1 MYKAAI
7 IEDET
12 LYSDMVYRLLTDFF
26 PEIHVE
32 GIADNVTDGI
42 KLIENH
48 APDLVFMDIEL
59 KDGNSF
65 HLLRQLRTTNFQLIF
80 ITAFN
85 EYAITAFK
93 FSAIDYLLKP
103 VNPFEF
109 QAAVERALENL
120 SRKSYQH
127 FHTMLEN
134 LSDSSSDK
142 KLVLKT
148 LEKIHIIS
156 VNEIVHCQA
165 DNCYTTFY
173 LESGE
178 SILVS
183 RGIREFEEMLT
194 RYGFFKPHQSYLINL
209 KFLRKVDKTDGGFL
223 ILSNNSKIPLST
235 RKKMELMEILKKY

>member
-12 LYSDMVYRLLTDFF
+12 LYSDMVCRLLADFF
-26 PEIHVE
+26 PEILVA
-32 GIADNVTDGI
+32 GIADNVADGV
-42 KLIENH
+42 KLIENEV
-48 APDLVFMDIEL
+48 PDLVFMDIEL

-65 HLLRQLRTTNFQLIF
+65 HLLRQLHSANFQLIF

-103 VNPFEF
+103 VNPYEF
-109 QAAVERALENL
+109 QSAVERALENL
-120 SRKSYQH
+120 SKKSYQH
-127 FHTMLEN
+127 YHTMLDN
-134 LSDSSSDK
+134 LSESMGDK

-148 LEKIHIIS
+148 SDKIHIVTAS
-156 VNEIVHCQA
+156 EIVRCEA
-165 DNCYTTFY
+165 DNCYTTFF

-183 RGIREFEEMLT
+183 RGIREFEELLT
-194 RYGFFKPHQSYLINL
+194 KFGFFKPHQSHLINL
-209 KFLRKVDKTDGGFL
+209 KYLRKVDKSDGGFL
-223 ILSNNSKIPLST
+223 ILSNNCKVPLAT
-235 RKKMELMEILKKY
+235 RKKQELLELLKKY